1 MYINFISLSNIQLQQ
16 VQSGSDILLGST
28 GSFKRFESVDRTSNG
43 GYVGCENLVYGQTAF
58 SPPWTTSNEEIGIPP
73 QPLRPAPMPF
83 NSKMARHN
91 SSSSSAGSPA
101 LLTVDSRNI
110 VNSAPLKSVPRPVP
124 RKQMSAPERVV
135 SFPRILDP
143 PSTLQKSTAQQQSST
158 NPFLS
163 GLVKFES
170 IKTNFFSSTVVVEDE
185 RKTKSAFVSK
195 NPFNT
200 PSSTL
205 SMNDSSMF
213 DFNPTAIRAILE
225 ETTDEGYLGDNDDCD
240 DIDPLK
246 QLEERIQKLEASE
259 KQQQRRRSSSGG
271 VSPMTIA
278 QKQQQTPLSGKKFIT
293 SPSSEQIK
301 ELNLSVNEKF
311 VDSSINDE
319 SIAGS
324 YRRHVRNRSFSES
337 GTTNNDLSMLKE
349 KSVSVKNDDE
359 EEEDGDESEKSELS
373 TSSLIMPS
381 LTKSSGAGGNPF
393 LNGKRLLKTPSE
405 TYLEQYSMMRANN
418 IVSGSLNNHNS
429 TSLVMMNGKP
439 TPLCKHPSL
448 LKILQ
453 ASSSSSAIINSDS
466 SQSLTSLKRAQSSE
480 SISSD
485 SSVVMSTLERPTPPV
500 TGLLCV
506 ALQYDKWVYSQQPW
520 FANKYN
526 FPRPDVDYT
535 IWTLRGLLEWWWKYQ
550 TVQIVYSTSR
560 QRPTVFY
567 LSARKSPYP

>member
-1 MYINFISLSNIQLQQ
+1 M
-16 VQSGSDILLGST
+16 QSGSDILLGST

-43 GYVGCENLVYGQTAF
+43 GYVGCENLVYGHTAF
-58 SPPWTTSNEEIGIPP
+58 TPPWTTSNEEIGIPP

-143 PSTLQKSTAQQQSST
+143 PQSSLQKSTAQQQSST

-185 RKTKSAFVSK
+185 RKTKSATVSK
-195 NPFNT
+195 NPFST

-205 SMNDSSMF
+205 SMNESSMF

-246 QLEERIQKLEASE
+246 QLEERIQKLEASG
-259 KQQQRRRSSSGG
+259 KQQQRRRSCNGE
-271 VSPMTIA
+271 VSPVIIV
-278 QKQQQTPLSGKKFIT
+278 QQQPPLSGKKLIT
-293 SPSSEQIK
+293 SPSSEQMID
-301 ELNLSVNEKF
+301 LNLCVNEKF

-319 SIAGS
+319 SIASS

-337 GTTNNDLSMLKE
+337 ETTSNDLSVLKE
-349 KSVSVKNDDE
+349 KSVKNDDD
-359 EEEDGDESEKSELS
+359 EEDGDESEKSELS
-373 TSSLIMPS
+373 ASSLIMPS
-381 LTKSSGAGGNPF
+381 LTKSGGAGRNPF

-453 ASSSSSAIINSDS
+453 ASSSSSGIINSDS

-506 ALQYDKWVYSQQPW
+506 ALQYDK
-520 FANKYN
+520 
-526 FPRPDVDYT
+526 
-535 IWTLRGLLEWWWKYQ
+535 
-550 TVQIVYSTSR
+550 
-560 QRPTVFY
+560 
-567 LSARKSPYP
+567 